1 MSNDNAP
8 CRKVA
13 HEHIEIMGHLMHTIS
28 YEKEVLNQ
36 LN

>member
-8 CRKVA
+8 CKRVA
-13 HEHIEIMGHLMHTIS
+13 HEHTKITGHLMHTIS
-28 YEKEVLNQ
+28 NQKEVLNQ